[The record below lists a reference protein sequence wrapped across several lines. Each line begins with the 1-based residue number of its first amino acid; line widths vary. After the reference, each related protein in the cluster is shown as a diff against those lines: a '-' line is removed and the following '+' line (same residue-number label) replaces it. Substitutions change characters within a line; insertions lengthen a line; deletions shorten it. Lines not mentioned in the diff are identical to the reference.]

1 MVWIRLCISCIAFL
15 SAAGSISYGLTRLA
29 GRIRRAGDP
38 VLLLAS
44 QKLTLIL
51 YWLPVSFACVCI
63 PRISLE
69 NGVRAYTGEF
79 VCSSVTSMTVVFNI
93 LGTAW
98 LAGFCL
104 SVARDGIKICRLA
117 KLLRGN
123 VPVQDAR
130 YLELFEACRRRAG
143 AGGVTLS
150 QNDLLCS
157 PITAGLVR
165 KQVVLPFADY
175 TDTELHMIYEHE
187 LMHIRNGDLPW
198 RILALVTSWIHW
210 FNPVVN
216 LLMRDL
222 DCAQEVICDL
232 SIALD
237 NAHYTK
243 KEYAAFLVRLT
254 DKEAANAYTTALTE
268 NKNQTIRRIEKMA
281 ATKSFVKPKRWMTGI
296 SCVGLAV
303 MSMIPA
309 TAVSAEAARLQEG
322 WMRAEEVETI
332 AEPQNHWDPMIE
344 EHGYD
349 DGSVAEIDGSQDTV
363 PHSSKVDL
371 EETINANTRYIYQYK
386 DESAGDFISIV
397 TLCADSSVTYR
408 IGIKNKETGALTSIS
423 VTGRSTNEIKVS
435 ESGPY
440 SVFVENNNN
449 IPIKIEGVALY

>member
-29 GRIRRAGDP
+29 GRIWRARDP

-51 YWLPVSFACVCI
+51 YWLPVSFVCVCI

-175 TDTELHMIYEHE
+175 TDAELHMIYEHE

-210 FNPVVN
+210 FNPVVD

-268 NKNQTIRRIEKMA
+268 NKSQTIRRIEKMTT
-281 ATKSFVKPKRWMTGI
+281 TKSFVKPKRWMTGI

-322 WMRAEEVETI
+322 WMRAEEVAVEI
-332 AEPQNHWDPMIE
+332 KPLDFSVVQY
-344 EHGYD
+344 GYD
-349 DGSVAEIDGSQDTV
+349 DGSVIEINRGLEYE
-363 PHSSKVDL
+363 PYSSKVELDM
-371 EETINANTRYIYQYK
+371 TINANTRYIYQYRSM
-386 DESAGDFISIV
+386 SAGNSISISTV
-397 TLCADSSVTYR
+397 CDDTSATYK
-408 IGIKNKETGALTSIS
+408 IGIKNKETGKMEWIS
-423 VTGRSTNEIKVS
+423 GTGKLVFEFDIV
-435 ESGPY
+435 ESGSY
-440 SVFVENNNN
+440 AAFVENSNSFS
-449 IPIKIEGVALY
+449 IEIEGTAYY